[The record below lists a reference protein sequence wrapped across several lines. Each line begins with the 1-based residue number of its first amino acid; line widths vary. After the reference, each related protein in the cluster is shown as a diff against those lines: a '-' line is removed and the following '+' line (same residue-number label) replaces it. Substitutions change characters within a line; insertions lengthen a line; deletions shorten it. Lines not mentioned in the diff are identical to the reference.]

1 MKKDNECNK
10 NHITKI
16 LVVEDNVIELKTIM
30 AFLGMAGYR
39 SVDCAVNK
47 REALEKIYLFRPDI
61 VLMDISLDEAEAGV
75 EVAELIKNDRD
86 IETAVV
92 YLTAHS
98 RDEVFCRAKTTNPY
112 GYIIKPFTKDSL
124 CVAVEMAYNRRC
136 LELKLKESSEV
147 FKTSVETMLD
157 CFGIY
162 SAVRDEDG
170 KITDFR
176 IEYVNESAC
185 VNNRMSSAE
194 QVGAKLCELMPSHKE
209 SGLFN
214 DYCGVVNNK
223 TPLIKHAFK
232 VVDPR
237 IPEGCRFFDI
247 RAVSLKDGFAAAWRD
262 VSARKKA
269 EEALIRSEEKY
280 REIVENLSE
289 GFWLVDNNFKTV
301 FVNKKMN
308 EIIGYS
314 ANQLHSR
321 SIIDYICEDQLAV
334 FHKNIENLKAG
345 VKNQF
350 SLFLNHKNGRSIYV
364 KASLCEFTD
373 NFGKVKG
380 IFAFFNNNAE
390 IVKISEGIPDGPGYD
405 SIDAPKLLIGNSKF
419 INDLYAIL
427 PSIAESDC
435 NVLIEGASG
444 AGKSLIARTIHQAS
458 ERRESPFVVVNCG
471 ALPDALIES
480 ELFGYVKGAF
490 TDAKKDKPG
499 KFAMAS
505 GGTILLD
512 EIGELPLHLQVKTLH
527 VIEDKMFE
535 ALGSNVSQKIDVRI
549 IAATNKNLLELIKEK
564 KFREDLY
571 YRLKI
576 VNINV
581 PSLKERKEDIL
592 LLAKNFIKKLN
603 MKYGKNINGISD
615 KLIKFLLSY
624 NFPGNVR
631 ELYNIFEHAFVF
643 ANNSIIDIE
652 QLAEDYL
659 EIYKINATNVIETAA
674 GRAVPLLGT
683 EAADY
688 KTLHTQSLNSLP
700 GESGLDCNADYVNL
714 LDALDLFNNN
724 RNKVAEYLKI
734 SRMELWRRM
743 KKYGLLNSR

>member
-1 MKKDNECNK
+1 MKKEKDYDK
-10 NHITKI
+10 NYILKI
-16 LVVEDNVIELKTIM
+16 LIVEDNAIELKTIA
-30 AFLGMAGYR
+30 AFLNMAGYR
-39 SVDCAVNK
+39 SVECAVNK

-75 EVAELIKNDRD
+75 EVAELIKNDSAV
-86 IETAVV
+86 ETAVV
-92 YLTAHS
+92 YLTSHS
-98 RDEVFCRAKTTNPY
+98 RDEIFSRAKTTNPY
-112 GYIIKPFTKDSL
+112 GYIIKPFTKESL
-124 CVAVEMAYNRRC
+124 CVAVEMAYNRRM

-162 SAVRDEDG
+162 SAVRDANGDI
-170 KITDFR
+170 KDFI

-185 VNNRMSSAE
+185 VNNRMSSA
-194 QVGAKLCELMPSHKE
+194 QQIGAKLCELMPSHKE
-209 SGLFN
+209 NGLFN
-214 DYCGVVNNK
+214 EYCGVVNNK

-232 VVDPR
+232 VCDANVD
-237 IPEGCRFFDI
+237 EGCRYFDI
-247 RAVSLKDGFAAAWRD
+247 RAVKLKDGFAAAWRE
-262 VSARKKA
+262 VSERKKA

-314 ANQLHSR
+314 AEQLHSR
-321 SIIDYICEDQLAV
+321 SIIDYICEDQLSV

-350 SLFLNHKNGRSIYV
+350 SLFLNHKNGRRIYA

-380 IFAFFNNNAE
+380 VFAFFNSNAE
-390 IVKISEGIPDGPGYD
+390 IVNISEGNQGGPDYD
-405 SIDAPKLLIGNSKF
+405 SIDASKLLVGNSKF

-427 PSIAESDC
+427 PSIAESNC

-444 AGKSLIARTIHQAS
+444 AGKSLIARTIYQAS

-512 EIGELPLHLQVKTLH
+512 EIGELPIHLQVKTLH

-549 IAATNKNLLELIKEK
+549 IAATNKNLQELIKEN

-576 VNINV
+576 VNIKV

-592 LLAKNFIKKLN
+592 LLAKHFIKKLN
-603 MKYGKNINGISD
+603 LKYGKNINGISD

-659 EIYKINATNVIETAA
+659 EIYKKNVTNVTGIDNGRVMPLSEANALNFEMLQA
-674 GRAVPLLGT
+674 GQIQA
-683 EAADY
+683 
-688 KTLHTQSLNSLP
+688 LP
-700 GESGLDCNADYVNL
+700 VEGGSECNAEYVTL
-714 LDALDLFNNN
+714 LDALDRFNNN
-724 RNKVAEYLKI
+724 RNKAAEYLNI
-734 SRMELWRRM
+734 SRMALWRRM
-743 KKYGLLNSR
+743 KKYGLLNLR